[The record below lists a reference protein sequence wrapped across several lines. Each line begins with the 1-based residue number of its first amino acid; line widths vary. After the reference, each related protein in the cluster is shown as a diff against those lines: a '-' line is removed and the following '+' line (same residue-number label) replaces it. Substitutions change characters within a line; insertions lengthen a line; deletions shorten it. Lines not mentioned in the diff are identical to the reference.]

1 MKKIVALLFV
11 ASFLVACQQEKTAYV
26 DNDILM
32 KNYEG
37 LQTANK
43 DYQSRL
49 QKLQDIWQKKGQA
62 FQTKVQAFQKK
73 AGRLSKSAQKEQR
86 EALLKEQQQ
95 LQQTQR
101 LQQSLLVQQRKH
113 ASDSIEKIIKNEIK
127 TYAEAH
133 NYVYVFGA
141 NPDDNILYAQESK
154 NITQDILTKLNDGVS
169 TPVSKDSTNTK

>member
-95 LQQTQR
+95 LQQT
-101 LQQSLLVQQRKH
+101 
-113 ASDSIEKIIKNEIK
+113 
-127 TYAEAH
+127 
-133 NYVYVFGA
+133 
-141 NPDDNILYAQESK
+141 
-154 NITQDILTKLNDGVS
+154 
-169 TPVSKDSTNTK
+169 